1 MFDVLDETEGNL
13 VAIRIRQGT
22 PKGYRELY
30 SLLKE
35 KTGKY
40 GQIHVYEEVP
50 NWTFRTFLTHFH
62 GIVPD
67 LRDGP
72 EFDIGRYAAVGDSK
86 WAKLLFD
93 WWRVIR
99 PIWPVAPEEMRYF
112 ELNNSEEAL
121 NWLRDR
127 SGYR

>member
-13 VAIRIRQGT
+13 VAIRVGQGT
-22 PKGYRELY
+22 PRGYRELY

-35 KTGKY
+35 KADEYGK
-40 GQIHVYEEVP
+40 IHVYEEVP
-50 NWTFRTFLTHFH
+50 NWTFRVFLTHLH

-67 LRDGP
+67 LRYGP

-99 PIWPVAPEEMRYF
+99 PIWPVAPEEMQYF
-112 ELNNSEEAL
+112 ELNNGEKTF
-121 NWLRDR
+121 NWLRDG
-127 SGYR
+127 SGY